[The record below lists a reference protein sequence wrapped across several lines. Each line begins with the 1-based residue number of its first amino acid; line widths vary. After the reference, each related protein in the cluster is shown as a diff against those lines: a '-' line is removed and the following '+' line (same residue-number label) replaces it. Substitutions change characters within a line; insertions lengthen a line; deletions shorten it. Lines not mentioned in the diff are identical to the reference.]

1 MHHQMSMRGS
11 EKKKTVVSPKQ
22 LHRGKKIMDQ
32 QASYFRVQTLV
43 REK

>member
-11 EKKKTVVSPKQ
+11 EKKPSLAQ
-22 LHRGKKIMDQ
+22 NNFSEEKKIMDQ